1 MMQVVL
7 KERVFPQISV
17 CHIYIKMNTTAR
29 EMGVRQEET
38 AKNSQQINQK
48 LLHISMKIHKVE
60 YKITIPMKEGIVG
73 FEEAW
78 GSCFAGH

>member
-1 MMQVVL
+1 MLVVL

-17 CHIYIKMNTTAR
+17 CHIYIEVNITAR
-29 EMGVRQEET
+29 EMWVRQEET
-38 AKNSQQINQK
+38 ATILSNINQK
-48 LLHISMKIHKVE
+48 LHISMKIHKVE